1 MASLENDGSNK
12 QTTGNDAQE
21 EASIYEDEINLI
33 DYFLVLWKRKWF
45 IFLASVLPALVV
57 GLAIFLWPR
66 DYKISYTYNVGLGE
80 KAFKV
85 LEDTFYSEENIE
97 KLVEKLQTSD
107 FNKYAKKIAEPKTE
121 KKLKEFIFF
130 EISPLYSEVMK
141 PLEAKNIEELQKLNQ
156 VKGTLLVMTIMGNPQ
171 KDMYTISSIMR
182 NNFEKV
188 IPIYSVK
195 NRLVNNIEALK
206 TNMAKIERGRFSLG
220 LELERK
226 KATLT
231 KLKNL
236 KSGDSI
242 INLNNKKFTNS
253 KEQKDILKNENKIK
267 VEFFNQKKG
276 NFILDIER
284 KESYLADAYFQF
296 EDISINSIDQKFG
309 VYNVRFV
316 YNFSKLY
323 AEAYKEFN
331 DIADGTIIYD
341 DNGISNIEVCVFTE
355 EEFARTKMNDPGFQ
369 IKVLN
374 VAKKDK
380 DLSSIHYKLTPYA
393 IKYGND
399 FDALYLQKNIE
410 GIFGIKNKFNLRAFP
425 FDRQKLSLEL
435 IDGRYNLDKR
445 NIFISERTHIFLNKY
460 IKKNE
465 ILGWD
470 IMEYELN
477 PFQYQNPFN
486 MKNDFSDGLR
496 LDLFIERKHGYYVF
510 KVIIPI
516 VLILLICWGS
526 VWIDPKEIESRL
538 TITIVCLL
546 SLIAYNFV
554 IDSEMP
560 KLEYLTVMDW
570 IILISYFYATIP
582 NFLSIASF
590 RFQKT
595 NLVACER
602 IETYSRRYGILSYIL
617 IIFFIVAIN
626 ANLNS
631 ENSSALIS
639 WMVAN

>member
-1 MASLENDGSNK
+1 MRK
-12 QTTGNDAQE
+12 KFKTF
-21 EASIYEDEINLI
+21 INL
-33 DYFLVLWKRKWF
+33 FVLLF
-45 IFLASVLPALVV
+45 VIFYPVKSLASTIQCNLFVDNLL
-57 GLAIFLWPR
+57 
-66 DYKISYTYNVGLGE
+66 S
-80 KAFKV
+80 
-85 LEDTFYSEENIE
+85 
-97 KLVEKLQTSD
+97 
-107 FNKYAKKIAEPKTE
+107 
-121 KKLKEFIFF
+121 
-130 EISPLYSEVMK
+130 SPTDHK
-141 PLEAKNIEELQKLNQ
+141 W
-156 VKGTLLVMTIMGNPQ
+156 
-171 KDMYTISSIMR
+171 
-182 NNFEKV
+182 EKV
-188 IPIYSVK
+188 IGDVYLNDLGFGFQVDWDDKNKKTFYRKDDNGNYVVGKIY
-195 NRLVNNIEALK
+195 NLVL
-206 TNMAKIERGRFSLG
+206 AKS
-220 LELERK
+220 
-226 KATLT
+226 
-231 KLKNL
+231 L

-276 NFILDIER
+276 NFILDIKR
-284 KESYLADAYFQF
+284 KESYLTDAFLQL
-296 EDISINSIDQKFG
+296 EDISINSIDQKTG
-309 VYNVRFV
+309 IYEVRLV
-316 YNFSKLY
+316 YNFSKNY
-323 AEAYKEFN
+323 TGGAYKNFN

-341 DNGISNIEVCVFTE
+341 DNGSWNIEVCIFTE
-355 EEFARTKMNDPGFQ
+355 EEFARSKMNEPGFQ
-369 IKVLN
+369 IKILD
-374 VAKKDK
+374 VAKKDN
-380 DLSSIHYKLTPYA
+380 DLFNVEYKLTPYA

-496 LDLFIERKHGYYVF
+496 LDLFIERKYGYYVF

>member
-1 MASLENDGSNK
+1 MKKKFKIYISLFCIILFFPVKS
-12 QTTGNDAQE
+12 
-21 EASIYEDEINLI
+21 
-33 DYFLVLWKRKWF
+33 
-45 IFLASVLPALVV
+45 LASTIQCNLFVDNLL
-57 GLAIFLWPR
+57 
-66 DYKISYTYNVGLGE
+66 S
-80 KAFKV
+80 
-85 LEDTFYSEENIE
+85 
-97 KLVEKLQTSD
+97 
-107 FNKYAKKIAEPKTE
+107 
-121 KKLKEFIFF
+121 
-130 EISPLYSEVMK
+130 SPTDHK
-141 PLEAKNIEELQKLNQ
+141 W
-156 VKGTLLVMTIMGNPQ
+156 
-171 KDMYTISSIMR
+171 
-182 NNFEKV
+182 EKV
-188 IPIYSVK
+188 IGDVYLNDFGFNFLIDWDDKNQKTFYRKDDNGNYIVGKIY
-195 NRLVNNIEALK
+195 NQDL
-206 TNMAKIERGRFSLG
+206 AKS
-220 LELERK
+220 
-226 KATLT
+226 
-231 KLKNL
+231 L

-253 KEQKDILKNENKIK
+253 KEQKDVWNNENKIK

-276 NFILDIER
+276 NFILDLER
-284 KESYLADAYFQF
+284 KAYYLTDAFLQI
-296 EDISINSIDQKFG
+296 EDISINSIDQKSG
-309 VYNVRFV
+309 IYEVRFV
-316 YNFSKLY
+316 YNFTKEYYENS
-323 AEAYKEFN
+323 YKNFN

-341 DNGISNIEVCVFTE
+341 DNGSWNIEVCIFTE
-355 EEFARTKMNDPGFQ
+355 EEFARSKMNEPGFQ

-374 VAKKDK
+374 VAKKDN
-380 DLSSIHYKLTPYA
+380 DLFNVHYKLTPYS

-399 FDALYLQKNIE
+399 FVALQLQKNIE
-410 GIFGIKNKFNLRAFP
+410 GVFGIKNKFNLRAFP

-470 IMEYELN
+470 IIGYELN

-486 MKNDFSDGLR
+486 MENDFSDGLR
-496 LDLFIERKHGYYVF
+496 LDFIIERKHGYYIF
-510 KVIIPI
+510 KVIVPI
-516 VLILLICWGS
+516 ILILLICWGS

-590 RFQKT
+590 RLQKT

-602 IETYSRRYGILSYIL
+602 IETYSRRYGILSYII
-617 IIFFIVAIN
+617 IIFVIVAIN
-626 ANLNS
+626 ANLNP

-639 WMVAN
+639 WMVDN